1 MSCLATSM
9 NSKCG
14 CVYYTL
20 KYHQSH
26 DVCDGSDVEK
36 STFTLRQY
44 SGKNNATKNNLS
56 HPIENTAN
64 QTAGKADS
72 IQRYC
77 IY

>member
-1 MSCLATSM
+1 M
-9 NSKCG
+9 NRKCG

-20 KYHQSH
+20 KYNQSH

-36 STFTLRQY
+36 GMLILQQY

-56 HPIENTAN
+56 HAIENTAN
-64 QTAGKADS
+64 QTAGKAYS